1 MPPFFTC
8 ILIFYRIFT
17 KKSRNIFTKR
27 VKYTIIIFADFS
39 ENKTKEKKD
48 LIKLARYLKEF
59 KLNVTIGPIC
69 KLTEAIFELIVPLVM
84 AEIIDVGIKNSD
96 ESYIWRHGIIL
107 IILAVCGLG
116 FALVCQYMA
125 SVASQGVG
133 TRLRADLYAHINTLS
148 FKELDKLGTAAMVTR
163 ITNDVNQVQTAV
175 AMLIRLVVRAP
186 FLVIGATIMSFS
198 ISPRLS
204 LIFFGA
210 MAAIVLVMTPVMKAT
225 VKLFKKQQKSLDGIS
240 RITRENLS
248 GVRVVR
254 AFARQDYE
262 KKRFEAEAE
271 EYRVFAVKA
280 GRINAVLNPA
290 IFIAVNVAY
299 LLIVWLG
306 GGFTDAGIDGLTQGK
321 VIALVNYMT
330 QISLALVVVANLV
343 TIFTKAAAS
352 SARINE
358 IFEMKSSLEYPETSP
373 KTDENAPF
381 VEFDKV
387 NFSYSGEENSLENI
401 SFTLKKGETL
411 GIIGG
416 TGSGKTTL
424 ANLLGR
430 FYDVSSGAVKIGGAD
445 VRDYPAEELRAKI
458 AVVPQKTELLS
469 GTLRYN
475 MTLGRTDISD
485 EQIYRA
491 LETAQAK
498 EFTDGLEG
506 GLEAKVL
513 QGGKNFSGGQKQRLA
528 IARAVAKGAD
538 IIIFDD
544 SSSALDYSTDA
555 KLRKALGEMADITC
569 VIISQRPNSI
579 RHADKIIVLDDGQ
592 AVGIGTHDE
601 LLKTCGVYREICKS
615 TGDYSE

>member
-1 MPPFFTC
+1 M
-8 ILIFYRIFT
+8 
-17 KKSRNIFTKR
+17 
-27 VKYTIIIFADFS
+27 
-39 ENKTKEKKD
+39 
-48 LIKLARYLKEF
+48 IKLARYLKEF
-59 KLNVTIGPIC
+59 KINVIIGPIC

-84 AEIIDVGIKNSD
+84 AQIIDVGIKNGD
-96 ESYIWRHGIIL
+96 ESYIWQHGIIL

-133 TRLRADLYAHINTLS
+133 TRLRSDLYAHINTLS
-148 FKELDKLGTAAMVTR
+148 YKELDRLGTAAMVTR

-210 MAAIVLVMTPVMKAT
+210 MAAIVLVMVPVMKAT

-262 KKRFEAEAE
+262 KERFEAEAE
-271 EYRVFAVKA
+271 EYRAFAVKA

-306 GGFTDAGIDGLTQGK
+306 GGFTNAGIDGLTQGK

-358 IFEMKSSLEYPETSP
+358 IFEMKSSLEYPEASP
-373 KTDENAPF
+373 KTDENAPI
-381 VEFDKV
+381 VEFDSV

-445 VRDYPAEELRAKI
+445 VREYPAEELRAKI

-475 MTLGRTDISD
+475 MTLGRTDIPD
-485 EQIYRA
+485 EQIYKA
-491 LETAQAK
+491 LEIAQAK
-498 EFTDGLEG
+498 EFTESLEG

-528 IARAVAKGAD
+528 IARAVARGAD

-555 KLRKALGEMADITC
+555 KLRKALGEMTDITC

-601 LLKTCGVYREICKS
+601 LLKTCAVYREICKS

>member
-1 MPPFFTC
+1 M
-8 ILIFYRIFT
+8 
-17 KKSRNIFTKR
+17 
-27 VKYTIIIFADFS
+27 
-39 ENKTKEKKD
+39 TKEKKD
-48 LIKLARYLKEF
+48 LIKLARYLKKF
-59 KLNVTIGPIC
+59 KLNVTIGPLC

-84 AEIIDVGIKNSD
+84 AEIIDVGIKNGD
-96 ESYIWRHGIIL
+96 ESYIRQHGIIL

-125 SVASQGVG
+125 SAASQGVG
-133 TRLRADLYAHINTLS
+133 TRLRSDLYAHINTLS
-148 FKELDKLGTAAMVTR
+148 YKELDKLGTAAMVTR

-210 MAAIVLVMTPVMKAT
+210 MAAIVLVMVPVMKAT

-262 KKRFEAEAE
+262 KERFEAEAE
-271 EYRVFAVKA
+271 EYRAFAVKA

-358 IFEMKSSLEYPETSP
+358 IFDMKSSLEYPETSP

-381 VEFDKV
+381 IEFEKV
-387 NFSYSGEENSLENI
+387 NFSYSGEGNSLENI

-485 EQIYRA
+485 EQIYKA

-592 AVGIGTHDE
+592 AVGMGTHDE

>member
-1 MPPFFTC
+1 MF
-8 ILIFYRIFT
+8 
-17 KKSRNIFTKR
+17 
-27 VKYTIIIFADFS
+27 
-39 ENKTKEKKD
+39 
-48 LIKLARYLKEF
+48 KLASYLKEF
-59 KLNVTIGPIC
+59 KLNVIIGPLC

-84 AEIIDVGIKNSD
+84 AQIIDVGIKNGDSD
-96 ESYIWRHGIIL
+96 YIWQNGIIL

-125 SVASQGVG
+125 SAASQGVG
-133 TRLRADLYAHINTLS
+133 TRLRADLYSHINTLS
-148 FKELDKLGTAAMVTR
+148 FKELDRLGTAAFVTR

-210 MAAIVLVMTPVMKAT
+210 MAAIVLVMFPIMKAT

-262 KKRFEAEAE
+262 KQRFEAEAE
-271 EYRVFAVKA
+271 EYRTFAVKA
-280 GRINAVLNPA
+280 GRINALLNPA

-358 IFEMKSSLEYPETSP
+358 IFDMESSIKSSETFP

-381 VEFDKV
+381 IAFDNV
-387 NFSYSGEENSLENI
+387 NFSYAGEENSLENI
-401 SFTLKKGETL
+401 SFTLNRGETL

-424 ANLLGR
+424 AHLLCR
-430 FYDVSSGAVKIGGAD
+430 FYDVSGGAVKISGAD
-445 VRDYPAEELRAKI
+445 VRDYPTEELRRKI

-475 MTLGRTDISD
+475 MTLGRDDIPD

-491 LETAQAK
+491 LEVAQAK
-498 EFTDGLEG
+498 EFTDNLDG
-506 GLEAKVL
+506 GLDAKIL

-528 IARAVAKGAD
+528 IARAVARGSE

-555 KLRKALGEMADITC
+555 KLRKALGEMNDITC

-579 RHADKIIVLDDGQ
+579 KHADKIIVLDDGQ

-601 LLKTCGVYREICKS
+601 LLNTCEVYREICKS
-615 TGDYSE
+615 TGDYSD

>member
-1 MPPFFTC
+1 M
-8 ILIFYRIFT
+8 
-17 KKSRNIFTKR
+17 K
-27 VKYTIIIFADFS
+27 
-39 ENKTKEKKD
+39 
-48 LIKLARYLKEF
+48 KLARYLKEF
-59 KLNVTIGPIC
+59 KINVIIGPIC

-84 AEIIDVGIKNSD
+84 AQIIDVGIKNGD
-96 ESYIWRHGIIL
+96 ESYIWQHGIIL

-133 TRLRADLYAHINTLS
+133 TRLRSDLYAHINTLS
-148 FKELDKLGTAAMVTR
+148 YKELDRLGTAAMVTR

-210 MAAIVLVMTPVMKAT
+210 MAAIVLVMVPVMKAT

-262 KKRFEAEAE
+262 KERFEAEAE
-271 EYRVFAVKA
+271 EYRAFAVKA

-306 GGFTDAGIDGLTQGK
+306 GGFTNAGIDGLTQGK

-358 IFEMKSSLEYPETSP
+358 IFDMKSSLEYPEASP
-373 KTDENAPF
+373 KTDENAPI
-381 VEFDKV
+381 VEFDSV

-424 ANLLGR
+424 ANLIGR
-430 FYDVSSGAVKIGGAD
+430 FYDASSGAVKIGGAD
-445 VRDYPAEELRAKI
+445 VREYPAEELRAKI

-475 MTLGRTDISD
+475 MTLGRTDIPD
-485 EQIYRA
+485 EQIYKA
-491 LETAQAK
+491 LEIAQAK
-498 EFTDGLEG
+498 EFTESLEG

-528 IARAVAKGAD
+528 IARAVARGAD

-555 KLRKALGEMADITC
+555 KLRKALGEMTDITC

-601 LLKTCGVYREICKS
+601 LLKTCAVYREICKS

>member
-1 MPPFFTC
+1 MF
-8 ILIFYRIFT
+8 
-17 KKSRNIFTKR
+17 
-27 VKYTIIIFADFS
+27 
-39 ENKTKEKKD
+39 
-48 LIKLARYLKEF
+48 KLARYLKEF
-59 KLNVTIGPIC
+59 KLNVIVGPLC

-84 AEIIDVGIKNSD
+84 AQIIDVGIKNGDSD
-96 ESYIWRHGIIL
+96 YIWQNGIIL

-125 SVASQGVG
+125 SAASQGVG
-133 TRLRADLYAHINTLS
+133 TRLRADLYSHINTLS
-148 FKELDKLGTAAMVTR
+148 FKELDRLGTAAFVTR

-210 MAAIVLVMTPVMKAT
+210 MAAIVLVMFPIMKAT

-262 KKRFEAEAE
+262 KQRFEAEAE
-271 EYRVFAVKA
+271 EYRTFAVKA
-280 GRINAVLNPA
+280 GRINALLNPA

-358 IFEMKSSLEYPETSP
+358 IFDMESSIKSPETSP

-381 VEFDKV
+381 IAFDNV
-387 NFSYSGEENSLENI
+387 NFSYAGEENSLENI
-401 SFTLKKGETL
+401 SFTLNRGETL

-424 ANLLGR
+424 AHLLCR
-430 FYDVSSGAVKIGGAD
+430 FYDVSGGTVKISGAD
-445 VRDYPAEELRAKI
+445 VRDYPTDELRRKI

-475 MTLGRTDISD
+475 MTLGRDDIPD

-491 LETAQAK
+491 LEVAQAK
-498 EFTDGLEG
+498 EFTDNLDG
-506 GLEAKVL
+506 GLDAKIL
-513 QGGKNFSGGQKQRLA
+513 QGGKNFSGGQKQRLS
-528 IARAVAKGAD
+528 IARAVARGSE

-555 KLRKALGEMADITC
+555 KLRKALGEMNDITC

-579 RHADKIIVLDDGQ
+579 KHADKIIVLDDGQ

-601 LLKTCGVYREICKS
+601 LLNTCEVYREICKS
-615 TGDYSE
+615 TGDYSD

>member
-1 MPPFFTC
+1 MF
-8 ILIFYRIFT
+8 
-17 KKSRNIFTKR
+17 
-27 VKYTIIIFADFS
+27 
-39 ENKTKEKKD
+39 
-48 LIKLARYLKEF
+48 KLARYLKEF
-59 KLNVTIGPIC
+59 KLNVIVGPLC

-84 AEIIDVGIKNSD
+84 AQIIDVGIKNGD
-96 ESYIWRHGIIL
+96 TDYIWQNGIIL
-107 IILAVCGLG
+107 IILAVCGLS

-125 SVASQGVG
+125 SAASQGVG
-133 TRLRADLYAHINTLS
+133 TRLRADLYSHINTLS
-148 FKELDKLGTAAMVTR
+148 FKELDRLGTAAFVTR

-210 MAAIVLVMTPVMKAT
+210 MAAIVLVMFPIMKAT

-262 KKRFEAEAE
+262 KQRFEAEAE
-271 EYRVFAVKA
+271 EYRTFAVKA
-280 GRINAVLNPA
+280 GRINALLNPA

-358 IFEMKSSLEYPETSP
+358 IFDMESSIKSPETSP

-381 VEFDKV
+381 IAFDNV
-387 NFSYSGEENSLENI
+387 NFSYTGEENSLENI
-401 SFTLKKGETL
+401 SFTLNRGETL

-424 ANLLGR
+424 AHLLCR
-430 FYDVSSGAVKIGGAD
+430 FYDVSGGTVKISGAD
-445 VRDYPAEELRAKI
+445 VRDYPTDELRRKI

-475 MTLGRTDISD
+475 MTLGRDDIPD

-491 LETAQAK
+491 LEVAQAK
-498 EFTDGLEG
+498 EFTDNLDG
-506 GLEAKVL
+506 GLDAKIL
-513 QGGKNFSGGQKQRLA
+513 QGGKNFSGGQKQRLS
-528 IARAVAKGAD
+528 IARAVARGSE

-555 KLRKALGEMADITC
+555 KLRKALGEMNDITC

-579 RHADKIIVLDDGQ
+579 KHADKIIVLDDGQ

-601 LLKTCGVYREICKS
+601 LLNTCEVYREICKS

>member
-1 MPPFFTC
+1 M
-8 ILIFYRIFT
+8 
-17 KKSRNIFTKR
+17 
-27 VKYTIIIFADFS
+27 
-39 ENKTKEKKD
+39 
-48 LIKLARYLKEF
+48 
-59 KLNVTIGPIC
+59 
-69 KLTEAIFELIVPLVM
+69 
-84 AEIIDVGIKNSD
+84 
-96 ESYIWRHGIIL
+96 
-107 IILAVCGLG
+107 
-116 FALVCQYMA
+116 
-125 SVASQGVG
+125 
-133 TRLRADLYAHINTLS
+133 
-148 FKELDKLGTAAMVTR
+148 
-163 ITNDVNQVQTAV
+163 
-175 AMLIRLVVRAP
+175 
-186 FLVIGATIMSFS
+186 
-198 ISPRLS
+198 
-204 LIFFGA
+204 
-210 MAAIVLVMTPVMKAT
+210 
-225 VKLFKKQQKSLDGIS
+225 
-240 RITRENLS
+240 
-248 GVRVVR
+248 RVVR

-485 EQIYRA
+485 EQIYKA

-569 VIISQRPNSI
+569 VLISQRPNSI

>member
-1 MPPFFTC
+1 M
-8 ILIFYRIFT
+8 L
-17 KKSRNIFTKR
+17 
-27 VKYTIIIFADFS
+27 
-39 ENKTKEKKD
+39 
-48 LIKLARYLKEF
+48 KLARYLKEF
-59 KLNVTIGPIC
+59 KLNVIVGPLC

-84 AEIIDVGIKNSD
+84 AQIIDVGIKNGDSD
-96 ESYIWRHGIIL
+96 YIWKNGIIL
-107 IILAVCGLG
+107 IILAVCGLS

-125 SVASQGVG
+125 SAASQGVG
-133 TRLRADLYAHINTLS
+133 TRLRADLYSHINTLS
-148 FKELDKLGTAAMVTR
+148 FKELDRLGTAAFVTR

-210 MAAIVLVMTPVMKAT
+210 MAAIVLVMFPIMKAT

-262 KKRFEAEAE
+262 KQRFEAEAE
-271 EYRVFAVKA
+271 EYRTFAVKA
-280 GRINAVLNPA
+280 GRINALLNPA

-358 IFEMKSSLEYPETSP
+358 IFDMESSIKSPESSP

-381 VEFDKV
+381 IAFDNV
-387 NFSYSGEENSLENI
+387 NFSYAGEENSLENI
-401 SFTLKKGETL
+401 TFTLKRGETL

-424 ANLLGR
+424 AHLLCR
-430 FYDVSSGAVKIGGAD
+430 FYDVSGGAVKIGGAD
-445 VRDYPAEELRAKI
+445 VRDYPTEELRKKI

-469 GTLRYN
+469 GSLRYN
-475 MTLGRTDISD
+475 MTLGRDDIPD

-491 LETAQAK
+491 LEVAQAK
-498 EFTDGLEG
+498 EFTDNLDG
-506 GLEAKVL
+506 GLDAKIL

-528 IARAVAKGAD
+528 IARAIARGSE

-555 KLRKALGEMADITC
+555 KLRKALGEMNDITC

-579 RHADKIIVLDDGQ
+579 KHADKIIVLDDGQ

-601 LLKTCGVYREICKS
+601 LLNTCEVYREICKS
-615 TGDYSE
+615 TGDYSD